1 MTITFYN
8 CLLNAFLLCKFSRLT
23 FNYFSIEMYIDM
35 YIDMKIITYLSSN
48 LFDLNN
54 NKLIFQLYSGYR
66 FHENI

>member
-35 YIDMKIITYLSSN
+35 KIITYLSSN
-48 LFDLNN
+48 LSDLNN
-54 NKLIFQLYSGYR
+54 NKLIFQLY
-66 FHENI
+66 

>member
-23 FNYFSIEMYIDM
+23 FNYFSIEM

>member
-35 YIDMKIITYLSSN
+35 KIIPFLK
-48 LFDLNN
+48 F
-54 NKLIFQLYSGYR
+54 I
-66 FHENI
+66 

>member
-8 CLLNAFLLCKFSRLT
+8 CLLNVFLLCKFSRLT
-23 FNYFSIEMYIDM
+23 FNYFSIEM

-54 NKLIFQLYSGYR
+54 NKLIFQLY
-66 FHENI
+66 